1 MKSRERALRAFNHE
15 EPDRVPLEGVA
26 WVPWSHP
33 FLVRILFPYLGLE
46 PTRQDNKGFMG
57 DLDLTA
63 RKLGIDFRP
72 ISSDPPAS
80 FRENAIFDPLFHN
93 AWGVQVASN
102 ILEDEWGIQREL
114 TATEAQSRIIK
125 HPLKGN
131 TNLDD
136 YEFPDSDAPGRFE
149 SVERRVKTWQ
159 EEYAIVARGGGD
171 GFFLQ
176 GWYLRGFEDLVLDM
190 HSNSKLVDELFD
202 QLLKFYVSE
211 GKRLAEIGADIYVVS
226 DDVAMQTG
234 PIISPSL
241 WRRFVKPRLSKLISA
256 LKQTGMYIMYHS
268 DGNLEHLIPELIEI
282 GIDGLNPIQPE
293 CMNPATIKE
302 LYGDRICL
310 SGTISMQETLPFG
323 TIEDVRN
330 EVKKRIATCAPGGGF
345 IICPSNRA
353 TIDISADKFLAV
365 YEVAKKFGRYPSSGA
380 IPE

>member
-1 MKSRERALRAFNHE
+1 LIK
-15 EPDRVPLEGVA
+15 
-26 WVPWSHP
+26 
-33 FLVRILFPYLGLE
+33 ILFPYLGLE
-46 PTRQDNKGFMG
+46 TGLAGDNASFAK

-72 ISSDPPAS
+72 ISSDPPVG
-80 FRENAIFDPLFHN
+80 FRKKAVFNPLFQN
-93 AWGVQVASN
+93 AWGVQVAPN
-102 ILEDEWGIQREL
+102 LLEDEWGIQREL
-114 TATEAQSRIIK
+114 TATGAQSRIIK
-125 HPLKGN
+125 HPLKGI

-136 YEFPDSDAPGRFE
+136 YAFPDPQAAGRFE

-159 EEYAIVARGGGD
+159 EEYAVVARGGGD

-176 GWYLRGFEDLVLDM
+176 GWYLRGFEDLILDM
-190 HSNSKLVDELFD
+190 HSNSRFVDQLFD
-202 QLLKFYVSE
+202 QLLEFYLSE
-211 GKRLAEIGADIYVVS
+211 GKRLAELGADIYVVS

-234 PIISPSL
+234 PIISPGL
-241 WRRFVKPRLSKLISA
+241 WRRFVKPRLSNLISA

-268 DGNLEHLIPELIEI
+268 DGNLEHLIPDLIEI

-293 CMNPATIKE
+293 CMNPAIIKE

-330 EVKKRIATCAPGGGF
+330 EVKKRIATCASGGGF

-353 TIDISADKFLAV
+353 TIDISAEKFMTV
-365 YEVAKKFGRYPSSGA
+365 YETAKKFGRYPSSEA
-380 IPE
+380 VPVTS